1 MTRVRTV
8 VVLVVVMAAA
18 VALLGD
24 AKARRPSECPDVTDL
39 SAPIRVRFDRGG
51 NATVCPRVR
60 LLVSLE
66 QPLGTR
72 INEVR
77 RGERFRVVVGSPNL
91 PEGRRLRYALCV
103 NKTRG
108 EQCYTR
114 KPWSFSGGFAD
125 VIVWRVAEHEG
136 RDGILTT
143 PL

>member
-1 MTRVRTV
+1 MCDSIGRQCDR
-8 VVLVVVMAAA
+8 LS
-18 VALLGD
+18 
-24 AKARRPSECPDVTDL
+24 PSEASRL
-39 SAPIRVRFDRGG
+39 AGAASG
-51 NATVCPRVR
+51 NAV
-60 LLVSLE
+60 
-66 QPLGTR
+66 
-72 INEVR
+72 NEVR
-77 RGERFRVVVGSPNL
+77 RGGRFRVVVGSPNL